1 MNTTLALLL
10 AITVSQSAIAQNPAD
25 TNKIRVI
32 VFGAHPDDCDIT
44 AGGLAALYV
53 SLGHAVKFVSLTNG
67 DKGHQTMGGKALA
80 SRRLNKTK
88 EVARRLGVEYDVLN
102 NHDGELMPN
111 LENRLAVIG
120 KISLTMQ

>member
-53 SLGHAVKFVSLTNG
+53 SLGHAVKFVSLTMAI
-67 DKGHQTMGGKALA
+67 KAIRLWEARPWQAGG
-80 SRRLNKTK
+80 
-88 EVARRLGVEYDVLN
+88 
-102 NHDGELMPN
+102 
-111 LENRLAVIG
+111 
-120 KISLTMQ
+120 